1 MLDSLEVFGDAGE
14 AETPLAAADVFA
26 IEYGYA
32 WVDER
37 SYGGQH
43 IRERHRSRVKHL

>member
-1 MLDSLEVFGDAGE
+1 MLDSLDVFGDAGE

-37 SYGGQH
+37 HTAVNTFGKDIAHG
-43 IRERHRSRVKHL
+43 